1 MIRLYR
7 YAYITTKVVMYIVMH
22 IFI

>member
-7 YAYITTKVVMYIVMH
+7 YTYITTKVVMYIVMH